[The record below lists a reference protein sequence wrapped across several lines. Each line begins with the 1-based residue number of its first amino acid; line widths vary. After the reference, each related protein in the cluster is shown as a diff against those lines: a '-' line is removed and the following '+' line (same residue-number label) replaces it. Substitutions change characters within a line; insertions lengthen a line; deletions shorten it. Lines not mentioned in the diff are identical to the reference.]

1 MNQQKIIK
9 KSILITSEIL
19 SWCVCLIPAIL
30 IFSNSIADTIVVLAS
45 VFFIFLSSKNNNWL
59 WLKEPWFKIS
69 VVIYLWL
76 ITTSFFAYNEELALS
91 RSVSWIRFIIFAASL
106 QYFFLNNKKNIN
118 RLIFSTL
125 IALVYIIIEMSIE
138 KFFGFSFYS
147 ELRELL
153 LNADKFHGGPG
164 RLSGPFKDA
173 PKSGIFLAYFIF
185 PIIFGLIEKIKNKKP
200 YYVLLTLLLSFLIIN
215 FYFVYESGHRTSIL
229 SVFISFFIL
238 ISYFFWNRRRIIFFT
253 TIVFFGGLVL
263 YSSDSDITKASKH
276 NMFHKSIGEIKNY
289 PDSAYG
295 ALSITAFKMFKENP
309 IFGIGLK
316 NYRVACER
324 DEFLSKGH
332 VGTGYGVSPWKGH
345 YNQGLKKHYEPTCS
359 SHPHN
364 LYLTWLAETGLIGLL
379 LFIFLIIILC
389 KKTFKNKE
397 VISNKIISLGIL
409 LALFPKLLPMMPA
422 LNFFSNWNAICFWF
436 LIGWLL
442 SIFQKKNLKNL

>member
-185 PIIFGLIEKIKNKKP
+185 PIIF
-200 YYVLLTLLLSFLIIN
+200 
-215 FYFVYESGHRTSIL
+215 
-229 SVFISFFIL
+229 
-238 ISYFFWNRRRIIFFT
+238 
-253 TIVFFGGLVL
+253 
-263 YSSDSDITKASKH
+263 
-276 NMFHKSIGEIKNY
+276 
-289 PDSAYG
+289 
-295 ALSITAFKMFKENP
+295 
-309 IFGIGLK
+309 
-316 NYRVACER
+316 
-324 DEFLSKGH
+324 
-332 VGTGYGVSPWKGH
+332 
-345 YNQGLKKHYEPTCS
+345 
-359 SHPHN
+359 
-364 LYLTWLAETGLIGLL
+364 
-379 LFIFLIIILC
+379 
-389 KKTFKNKE
+389 
-397 VISNKIISLGIL
+397 
-409 LALFPKLLPMMPA
+409 
-422 LNFFSNWNAICFWF
+422 
-436 LIGWLL
+436 
-442 SIFQKKNLKNL
+442 